1 MFHFLKNSVKKE
13 EYEYAT
19 LQFEGLTTWITSKGK
34 ECKNQTLY
42 LTTREV
48 IQKISLISDS

>member
-48 IQKISLISDS
+48 IQKF